1 MNIPVGT
8 IWLKKADPTCVV
20 KVISVDDKMVEIE
33 GRDKDM
39 NIVRGKFA
47 AFRFMDEYDRID
59 VDIDPSKELNITT
72 TSESTNPA
80 KPKTMENNKIRKRIK
95 IGSIW
100 TNGTI
105 EVIVVDIIS
114 DMIYTSDNKLGKI
127 NMRKFPRDEFL
138 RDFTEIKSDQVTAP
152 SEITWP
158 GAIWYHTNGGIHI
171 AITIKEENGSVWF
184 VSSDNKVLDLY
195 WEMPFKEWIKTYKL
209 YNGVDKP
216 KCFPE
221 GSFDE
226 MLKETE
232 DRYKRVM
239 ENNKTR
245 FLRDYTEIKSDVEKN
260 NPTNLKT
267 DVTKLEDFGTG
278 AKRED
283 KSGKGRY
290 DLIPGDIMNA
300 VEDYAY
306 KLWFVNGVTTV
317 TATDVSESAY
327 FDDWTDIEAY
337 YEFISNMICHF
348 FAPTKNSFTSD
359 CGEITG
365 EYSWNGFRVGLV
377 TMRKALAKHYEDGAK
392 IHGVDNWKKGL
403 PVYGSA
409 RGGCFLDSMR
419 RHTDQALAGMDD
431 EPHAIAAIW
440 NAFGAAWTLKHK
452 PHCAVYQNSSE
463 IKADDYTIAKPMTVD
478 EWEKLFQKYG
488 IDKKDVAPFPSTD
501 EVELEAKT
509 TSSTPEILEWLE
521 SDYTTTDLSSVKDD
535 AIRFMHYNLNRCH
548 EFLLQ
553 HVQDWVDGKRN
564 DPDTIFT
571 EYAFLTY
578 LLDDRLEEF
587 MPFPEMRHAILAIV
601 RTGYNILMRDGFKGS
616 DLYVVAVP
624 DDYKYDKH
632 KSSLA
637 YDKMIIDTCAQIIS
651 HSKVDKWRG
660 YDLIRPFA
668 VIQTGLKAV

>member
-1 MNIPVGT
+1 MPLEG
-8 IWLKKADPTCVV
+8 W
-20 KVISVDDKMVEIE
+20 IE
-33 GRDKDM
+33 TYRL
-39 NIVRGKFA
+39 
-47 AFRFMDEYDRID
+47 YDG
-59 VDIDPSKELNITT
+59 VN
-72 TSESTNPA
+72 
-80 KPKTMENNKIRKRIK
+80 KP
-95 IGSIW
+95 
-100 TNGTI
+100 
-105 EVIVVDIIS
+105 
-114 DMIYTSDNKLGKI
+114 
-127 NMRKFPRDEFL
+127 
-138 RDFTEIKSDQVTAP
+138 Q
-152 SEITWP
+152 
-158 GAIWYHTNGGIHI
+158 
-171 AITIKEENGSVWF
+171 
-184 VSSDNKVLDLY
+184 
-195 WEMPFKEWIKTYKL
+195 
-209 YNGVDKP
+209 
-216 KCFPE
+216 CFPE

-239 ENNKTR
+239 ENNKIR
-245 FLRDYTEIKSDVEKN
+245 FLRDYTEIKSDVKKN

-306 KLWFVNGVTTV
+306 KLWFANGVTTV

-403 PVYGSA
+403 PVYGSG

-419 RHTDQALAGMDD
+419 RHTDQALDGLDD

-440 NAFGAAWTLKHK
+440 NAFGAAWTLIHK
-452 PHCAVYQNSSE
+452 PHCALYQNSSE
-463 IKADDYTIAKPMTVD
+463 IKADDYAIAKPITVD
-478 EWEKLFQKYG
+478 DWETLFLKFNG
-488 IDKKDVAPFPSTD
+488 NPKDMYSDRTD
-501 EVELEAKT
+501 ALVDSAMVMDEIRH

-521 SDYTTTDLSSVKDD
+521 SDYVTTNLPVRDD
-535 AIRFMHYNLNRCH
+535 AIRFMHYNLERCH
-548 EFLLQ
+548 EFLLK
-553 HVQDWVDGKRN
+553 HVQDWVDGKRS
-564 DPDTIFT
+564 DSDTIFT

-587 MPFPEMRHAILAIV
+587 ISVPELRHAVLAIV
-601 RTGYNILMRDGFKGS
+601 RTGYNILMRDGFKGNE
-616 DLYVVAVP
+616 LYVVAVP
-624 DDYKYDKH
+624 DDYKYDKR
-632 KSSLA
+632 KIPLS
-637 YDKMIIDTCAQIIS
+637 YDKMIIDTCAQIIR
-651 HSKVDKWRG
+651 HSNIDKWRG
-660 YDLIRPFA
+660 YDLIRPFV
-668 VIQTGLKAV
+668 VIQNGLKPV